1 MRASRSTLLLCLTLV
16 LAACGK
22 HQSSSERTGSLPK
35 ARPPAAGS
43 PATASAVPAKPA
55 TPPNVAANPKQPS
68 RPNQDGSETME
79 ESAGDNGTHNAL
91 LAAVAS
97 TVTAATATASAQ
109 PVGPTLW
116 QPGVNYTLIVPA
128 QPTSV
133 PAGRIEVLEFFWY
146 ACPHC
151 YDLDPQVEAW
161 RKSKPAYVSFS
172 RVPVTWSPG
181 HRDLAR
187 FFYTLQSLGKLD
199 QLHSDVFKEIH
210 VNGDP
215 LVAQDGDEAET
226 ERIQTAFAKK
236 EGIPEDEFKK
246 AYRSFAVDADLTK
259 ADALGQR
266 YRIDGVPTFVING
279 KYVTDARLAGSQER
293 LMALVGDLVAQE
305 HKH

>member
-1 MRASRSTLLLCLTLV
+1 MRPSRSILFLCLTLV

-22 HQSSSERTGSLPK
+22 QQSASERVGSSPK
-35 ARPPAAGS
+35 ARPPAA
-43 PATASAVPAKPA
+43 ASAVPASPV
-55 TPPNVAANPKQPS
+55 TPPALAANPKS
-68 RPNQDGSETME
+68 LRPNQDGSETME

-97 TVTAATATASAQ
+97 TVAAATPTASAQ

-133 PAGRIEVLEFFWY
+133 PAGQIEVLEFFWY

-151 YDLDPQVEAW
+151 YDLDSQVEAW

-172 RVPVTWSPG
+172 RVPVTWSEG
-181 HRDLAR
+181 HRALAR
-187 FFYTLQSLGKLD
+187 LFYTLQSLGKLD
-199 QLHSDVFKEIH
+199 QLHGDVFKEIH
-210 VNGDP
+210 VNGNP
-215 LVAQDGDEAET
+215 LVAQDGNEAET
-226 ERIQTAFAKK
+226 ERIQAAFAKK
-236 EGIPEDEFKK
+236 EGIAEDDFKK
-246 AYRSFAVDADLTK
+246 AYHSFPVDNDMEKT
-259 ADALGQR
+259 DALVQR

-279 KYVTDARLAGSQER
+279 KYVADARLAGSPER
-293 LMALVGDLVAQE
+293 LMALVGDLVALE

>member
-1 MRASRSTLLLCLTLV
+1 MRASRSIVFLCLTLL

-22 HQSSSERTGSLPK
+22 HQSGSERAASSPK
-35 ARPPAAGS
+35 ARPPAA
-43 PATASAVPAKPA
+43 ASAVPASPV
-55 TPPNVAANPKQPS
+55 TPPALAANPKTL

-97 TVTAATATASAQ
+97 TVAAATPTASAQ

-133 PAGRIEVLEFFWY
+133 GAGQIEVLEFFWY

-151 YDLDPQVEAW
+151 YDLDSQVEAW

-172 RVPVTWSPG
+172 RVPVTWSEG
-181 HRDLAR
+181 HRALAR
-187 FFYTLQSLGKLD
+187 LFYTLQSLGKLD
-199 QLHSDVFKEIH
+199 QPHSEVFKEIH
-210 VNGDP
+210 VNGNP
-215 LVAQDGDEAET
+215 LVAQDGNEAET

-246 AYRSFAVDADLTK
+246 AYHSFPVDNDMEK
-259 ADALGQR
+259 ADALVQR
-266 YRIDGVPTFVING
+266 YRIDGVPTFVVNG
-279 KYVTDARLAGSQER
+279 KYVTDARLAGSAER
-293 LMALVGDLVAQE
+293 LMALVGDLVALE

>member
-1 MRASRSTLLLCLTLV
+1 
-16 LAACGK
+16 
-22 HQSSSERTGSLPK
+22 
-35 ARPPAAGS
+35 
-43 PATASAVPAKPA
+43 
-55 TPPNVAANPKQPS
+55 
-68 RPNQDGSETME
+68 ME

-161 RKSKPAYVSFS
+161 RKSKPAYVGFS

-181 HRDLAR
+181 HRELAR
-187 FFYTLQSLGKLD
+187 FFYTLESLGKLD

-226 ERIQTAFAKK
+226 ERIQTVFAKK

-246 AYRSFAVDADLTK
+246 AYHSFAVDADLTK

>member
-1 MRASRSTLLLCLTLV
+1 MPAPRSILVLCLTLI

-22 HQSSSERTGSLPK
+22 HQTTSERVGAATKP
-35 ARPPAAGS
+35 RPPAAASSVPAS
-43 PATASAVPAKPA
+43 PAAPPAVASS
-55 TPPNVAANPKQPS
+55 PKTS
-68 RPNQDGSETME
+68 RPNQDGSEIME

-97 TVTAATATASAQ
+97 TIAAATPSASAQ
-109 PVGPTLW
+109 PAGPTIW

-133 PAGRIEVLEFFWY
+133 PAGQIEVLEFFWY

-151 YDLDPQVEAW
+151 YDLDPLVEAW
-161 RKSKPAYVSFS
+161 RKTKPAYVTFT

-187 FFYTLQSLGKLD
+187 LFYTLQTLGKLD

-210 VNGDP
+210 VNGNP

-226 ERIQTAFAKK
+226 ERMQTAFVKK
-236 EGIPEDEFKK
+236 EGISEDAFKK
-246 AYRSFAVDADLTK
+246 AYHSFAVDADLQK
-259 ADALGQR
+259 ADALVQR
-266 YRIDGVPTFVING
+266 YRIDGVPTFVVNG
-279 KYVTDARLAGSQER
+279 KYLTDARLAGSHER
-293 LMALVGDLVAQE
+293 LMALVGDLVALE

>member
-1 MRASRSTLLLCLTLV
+1 MRTSRPILFLCLTLL

-22 HQSSSERTGSLPK
+22 HQSASERVGSLPK
-35 ARPPAAGS
+35 ARPPAAA
-43 PATASAVPAKPA
+43 PAAPANPA
-55 TPPNVAANPKQPS
+55 APPVVAANPKTP

-79 ESAGDNGTHNAL
+79 ETAGDNGTHNAL

-97 TVTAATATASAQ
+97 TVAAATPTAAAQ

-133 PAGRIEVLEFFWY
+133 PAGQIEVLEFFWY

-151 YDLDPQVEAW
+151 YDLDPLVEAW

-172 RVPVTWSPG
+172 RVPITWSPG
-181 HRDLAR
+181 HRELAR
-187 FFYTLQSLGKLD
+187 LFYTLQSLGKLD

-210 VNGDP
+210 VNGNP

-236 EGIPEDEFKK
+236 EGISEDEFKK
-246 AYRSFAVDADLTK
+246 AYHSFPVDRDVEK
-259 ADALGQR
+259 ADALVQR
-266 YRIDGVPTFVING
+266 YRIDGVPTFVVNG
-279 KYVTDARLAGSQER
+279 KYVTDARLAGSHER
-293 LMALVGDLVAQE
+293 LMALVGDLVALE

>member
-1 MRASRSTLLLCLTLV
+1 
-16 LAACGK
+16 
-22 HQSSSERTGSLPK
+22 LPK
-35 ARPPAAGS
+35 ARPPAAVSTLPAS
-43 PATASAVPAKPA
+43 PS
-55 TPPNVAANPKQPS
+55 TPPAVAANPKTS

-97 TVTAATATASAQ
+97 TVAAATPSASAQ

-133 PAGRIEVLEFFWY
+133 PAGQIEVLEFFWY

-151 YDLDPQVEAW
+151 YDLDSQVEAW

-181 HRDLAR
+181 HRELAR
-187 FFYTLQSLGKLD
+187 LFYTLQSLGKLE
-199 QLHSDVFKEIH
+199 QLHSEVFKEIH
-210 VNGDP
+210 VNGNP

-246 AYRSFAVDADLTK
+246 AYHSFPVDNDLEK
-259 ADALGQR
+259 ADALVQR

-279 KYVTDARLAGSQER
+279 KYVTDARLAGSHER
-293 LMALVGDLVAQE
+293 LMALVGDLVALE
-305 HKH
+305 HKR

>member
-1 MRASRSTLLLCLTLV
+1 MRTSRCILLLCLTLV

-22 HQSSSERTGSLPK
+22 HQSASEHAAALPK
-35 ARPPAAGS
+35 ARPAAAAATRPAI
-43 PATASAVPAKPA
+43 PA
-55 TPPNVAANPKQPS
+55 TPPTVAANPKTS

-97 TVTAATATASAQ
+97 TVAAATPSASAQ

-133 PAGRIEVLEFFWY
+133 PAGQIEVLEFFWY

-151 YDLDPQVEAW
+151 YDLDSQVEAW

-181 HRDLAR
+181 HRELAR
-187 FFYTLQSLGKLD
+187 LFYTLQSLGKLD
-199 QLHSDVFKEIH
+199 QLHSEVFKEIH
-210 VNGDP
+210 VNGNP

-226 ERIQTAFAKK
+226 ERIQSAFAKK
-236 EGIPEDEFKK
+236 AGIPEADFKN
-246 AYRSFAVDADLTK
+246 AYHSFAVDNDLEK

-279 KYVTDARLAGSQER
+279 KYVTDARLAGSHER
-293 LMALVGDLVAQE
+293 LMALVGDLVALE

>member
-1 MRASRSTLLLCLTLV
+1 MRASRSILLLCLTLV

-22 HQSSSERTGSLPK
+22 HQSASERVASLPK
-35 ARPPAAGS
+35 ARAPAAAS
-43 PATASAVPAKPA
+43 PAATSAAPASPAAAPAVS
-55 TPPNVAANPKQPS
+55 ANSKTS

-97 TVTAATATASAQ
+97 TVAAATPTAAAQ

-133 PAGRIEVLEFFWY
+133 PAGQIEVLEFFWY

-151 YDLDPQVEAW
+151 YDLDGQVEAW

-172 RVPVTWSPG
+172 RVPVTWSEG
-181 HRDLAR
+181 HRALAR
-187 FFYTLQSLGKLD
+187 LFYTLQSLGKLD

-210 VNGDP
+210 VNGNP
-215 LVAQDGDEAET
+215 LVAQDGNEAET

-246 AYRSFAVDADLTK
+246 AYHSFPVDNDMEK
-259 ADALGQR
+259 ADALVQR
-266 YRIDGVPTFVING
+266 YRIDGVPTFVVNG
-279 KYVTDARLAGSQER
+279 KYVTDARLAGSGER
-293 LMALVGDLVAQE
+293 LMALVGDLVALE